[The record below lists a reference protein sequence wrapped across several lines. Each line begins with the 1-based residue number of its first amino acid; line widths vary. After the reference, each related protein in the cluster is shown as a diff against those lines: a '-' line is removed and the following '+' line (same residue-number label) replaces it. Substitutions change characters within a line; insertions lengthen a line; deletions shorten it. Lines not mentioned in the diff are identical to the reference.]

1 VRPASPARQS
11 YDANLLSGAVTLDQI
26 EEEDAKQENSM
37 MYSSKSDMRHSK
49 ESKTSNASGGNLA
62 AMFKQTDAEIK
73 K

>member
-1 VRPASPARQS
+1 
-11 YDANLLSGAVTLDQI
+11 VTLDQI
-26 EEEDAKQENSM
+26 EEEDAKQENSIV
-37 MYSSKSDMRHSK
+37 YSSKSDMRHSK